1 MKKSVAAIVVMTC
14 MAGIVVAQELG
25 VAPQVAPLNPEFKAY
40 LDQRDQSLY
49 LSETVDGYGLGYIPP
64 MVDLKALNPDWD
76 KETAAQRETPLGA
89 ALPTAWDWRAHN
101 GVTPVK
107 NQLAC
112 GACWAFGNIGSL
124 ESRLKILVSTHPS
137 YNFSEENMNSA
148 HLPWLSKRC
157 EGGNTFVAL
166 SYLTNVVKRTATW
179 RLEKGFL
186 NESQDP
192 YVGTG
197 YHNPALEADTTRP
210 LPVGR
215 ITGARWISDNATA
228 MKNAIYT
235 KGPIVTAYYA
245 QSAGGTHW
253 YNSNT
258 IYHWPGYTG
267 SVNHEVLIV
276 GWDDN
281 KAHPTGGGKGAWL
294 VKNSWGSFNSMG
306 GYFWLTYGSAKVGS
320 DGMYYVGWR
329 PYSATEYLYMEDKPG
344 WMSNVGCG
352 LNVAYGL
359 NVFIPKNAGE
369 KLTQVEFF
377 SPFTNMPYTIKVWG
391 TVTSTATAATVGGLL
406 ATKTG
411 AGQEPGYYTVPLTTP
426 IPLTVNKKYAV
437 EIRFQDPAGKGYPVP
452 VAGAYPGWGV
462 GAFAG
467 TGNAT
472 GYGRCNA
479 SGAFQRWVISGTTYV
494 PNVRA
499 LTKK

>member
-1 MKKSVAAIVVMTC
+1 MKKSVVAIVAMMCT
-14 MAGIVVAQELG
+14 AGVSVAQELG
-25 VAPQVAPLNPEFKAY
+25 VAPLNPEFKAY
-40 LDQRDQSLY
+40 LDQRDQSLF
-49 LSETVDGYGLGYIPP
+49 LSETVDGYGLGYVPP
-64 MVDLKALNPDWD
+64 MVDLKALNPGWGE
-76 KETAAQRETPLGA
+76 ETGAQRETPLGA
-89 ALPTAWDWRAHN
+89 VPTAWDWRAHN

-112 GACWAFGNIGSL
+112 GSCWTFGNLGSL
-124 ESRLKILVSTHPS
+124 ESRLKILLPTHPS

-148 HLPWLSKRC
+148 HLPWLWKRC

-179 RLEKGFL
+179 RLEKGYL

-192 YVGTG
+192 YVGSG
-197 YHNPALEADTTRP
+197 AHNPALEADATRP

-215 ITGARWISDNATA
+215 ITGARWISNNATE

-235 KGPIVTAYYA
+235 KGPIVTAYFA
-245 QSAGGTHW
+245 QSPGGNHW
-253 YNSNT
+253 YSGNT
-258 IYHWPGYTG
+258 IYHWPGYSG
-267 SVNHEVLIV
+267 STNHEVLIV

-281 KAHPTGGGKGAWL
+281 KPHPTGGGKGAWL
-294 VKNSWGSFNSMG
+294 VKNSWGNFNSLG

-320 DGMYYVGWR
+320 DGMYYIGAR
-329 PYSATEYLYMEDKPG
+329 PYAATEYLYMEDKPG
-344 WMSNVGCG
+344 WIYNVGCG
-352 LNVAYGL
+352 SNVAYGL
-359 NVFIPKNAGE
+359 NVFIPKNTGE

-377 SPFTNMPYTIKVWG
+377 SPFKNMPYTIKVWG
-391 TVTSTATAATVGGLL
+391 TVAGTTTNPTVSGLL

-411 AGQEPGYYTVPLTTP
+411 TGQEPGYYTVPLTTP
-426 IPLTVNKKYAV
+426 IALTVNKKYAV
-437 EIRFQDPAGKGYPVP
+437 EIRFQGPSGYGYPVP
-452 VAGAYPGWGV
+452 VAGKLQNVV

-472 GYGRCNA
+472 GYGRCAA
-479 SGAFQRWVISGTTYV
+479 SGAFQRWVISGDTMV